1 METGIFSYFTD
12 ESLAVP
18 KGRATVLYAVPNHS
32 GREVAPQRTDACK
45 DGTQELSF
53 RTDEGRFFDL
63 VIETAYTR
71 GTSGEV
77 VGGRDLSE
85 IQICG
90 PEARDAWIGALPQPP
105 SFSMQG
111 WVIER
116 YDAVGGILSGK
127 RRRYALFDMSTSLFS
142 LYLTKESALLDDK
155 APEFRAVVK
164 YADRLALRWPFDV
177 AL

>member
-1 METGIFSYFTD
+1 M
-12 ESLAVP
+12 
-18 KGRATVLYAVPNHS
+18 
-32 GREVAPQRTDACK
+32 
-45 DGTQELSF
+45 
-53 RTDEGRFFDL
+53 

-71 GTSGEV
+71 GTPGEV

-111 WVIER
+111 WVVER